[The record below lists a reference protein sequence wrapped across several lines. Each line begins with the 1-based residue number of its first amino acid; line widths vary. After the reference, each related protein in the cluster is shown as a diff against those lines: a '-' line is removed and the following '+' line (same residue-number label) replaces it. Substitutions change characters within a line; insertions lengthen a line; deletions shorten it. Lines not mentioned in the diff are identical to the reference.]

1 MIDLR
6 KKLEGINVVPVVTLD
21 DAKDAV
27 PLAKA
32 LQAGGINAI
41 ELTLRTEAALDGI
54 RAIKDAGIGIL
65 LGVGTVINTD
75 QVKAC
80 AEIGVDFIV
89 TPGTTP
95 ALIKA
100 ISEAGVPAIPGIS
113 TTGEAVAMIEA
124 GYDFVKFFPAEAS
137 GGISA
142 LKAIGGPL
150 TQLNFMPTGGIG
162 QSLVRSYLDVP
173 SVVTVGGSWVA
184 DKANLA
190 DKNWDAITEN
200 AKIAQS
206 L

>member
-1 MIDLR
+1 MTNLLE
-6 KKLEGINVVPVVTLD
+6 KLEGINVVPVVTLD
-21 DAKDAV
+21 HVEDAV

-32 LQAGGINAI
+32 LQEGGINAI
-41 ELTLRTEAALDGI
+41 ELTLRTKAALDGI
-54 RAIKDAGIGIL
+54 KAIAEADLGIL

-75 QVKAC
+75 QVKVC

-95 ALIKA
+95 RLISA
-100 ISEAGVPAIPGIS
+100 IAEVGISAIPGIS

-137 GGISA
+137 GGINA

-150 TQLNFMPTGGIG
+150 TQLKFMPTGGIS
-162 QSLVRSYLDVP
+162 QNLVRSYLDVP

-184 DKANLA
+184 NKSNLA
-190 DKNWDAITEN
+190 DKNWGAITEN
-200 AKIAQS
+200 AEIAQS